1 MGCTPS
7 CFKLCG
13 ERCSPLCLSIGSLI
27 VTGITIGLFVWDI
40 IVIPW
45 GDDEIKTPGKILF
58 YVSFGLTI
66 LIFLVSISL
75 LYIRCTKTINTTHN
89 NLAKIISVPL
99 FIISIITII
108 TMAITLILLSLNM
121 SKRSDRIE
129 DEECAEN
136 EKKGIYI
143 CSSKSINED
152 GKWAV
157 QLYTNIVMICCLI
170 GQAIFSFFIM
180 RLIFLKSDSSIKDLE
195 EGKGNRNVNVI
206 HEIPR
211 DQLQFTGYDKDGN
224 KIYTY
229 TEPYSEVNNITSTGL
244 NIAQN
249 NGLNN
254 MPNNVQNMEQ
264 FNVDNNV
271 PKV

>member
-1 MGCTPS
+1 MGCTPA
-7 CFKLCG
+7 CFKCCG

-27 VTGITIGLFVWDI
+27 VTAITIGLFIWNI

-45 GDDEIKTPGKILF
+45 GDDEIKTAGKILF

-66 LIFLVSISL
+66 LIFLVSICL

-89 NLAKIISVPL
+89 TLAKIISVPL

-108 TMAITLILLSLNM
+108 TMAISFILLTLNM
-121 SKRSDRIE
+121 SKRSDRID
-129 DEECAEN
+129 DEECAAN
-136 EKKGIYI
+136 EKKGIYN
-143 CSSKSINED
+143 CDTRSINED

-157 QLYTNIVMICCLI
+157 QVYTNIVMICCLI

-195 EGKGNRNVNVI
+195 EGKGNRDVNVI

-229 TEPYSEVNNITSTGL
+229 TEPYSEANNITNTGL
-244 NIAQN
+244 NIAPN
-249 NGLNN
+249 NELNN
-254 MPNNVQNMEQ
+254 MPNNVQNIEQ
-264 FNVDNNV
+264 INVANNV
-271 PKV
+271 PNA